1 MSILTLKHDFI
12 KTIDEMDRSKHRQ
25 DHFRNFCEMA
35 YCAHAK
41 ATAQNKERADKLEY
55 QYMSIVGTYK
65 NKDDVRLMPKLV
77 SLTIQALHE
86 KGCDFLGEIAAKL
99 GTLDKKNGQFF
110 TPYDVSK
117 LMAYITLPDIESLI
131 KEDGFFTLNDPAA
144 GAGCMVLCAADIVQE
159 KGFEPMDCMSVQ
171 VTELNKSTYHML
183 FVQLALRGI
192 AAQVIH
198 GNSLT
203 LETFESAYTP
213 AAIPFL
219 GKHGRMFKEVLKAET
234 PVRADFEVMPMIGAN
249 QLDLFKS

>member
-1 MSILTLKHDFI
+1 MDALTLKKDFI
-12 KTIDEMDRSKHRQ
+12 KTIDSMDRSKSRGE
-25 DHFRNFCEMA
+25 HFRNFCEMT
-35 YCAHAK
+35 YCAYAK
-41 ATAQNKERADKLEY
+41 TTAQNKERADKLED

-77 SLTIQALHE
+77 SITMLALHE
-86 KGCDFLGEIAAKL
+86 KGCDFLGEIAAEL

-117 LMAYITLPDIESLI
+117 LMAHIILPDIESLI

-183 FVQLALRGI
+183 FVQLTLRGI
-192 AAQVIH
+192 AAEVIH
-198 GNSLT
+198 GNSLS

-213 AAIPFL
+213 AAIPFF

-234 PVRADFEVMPMIGAN
+234 PVRADFEVMPILNAD
-249 QLDLFKS
+249 QLDLFK